1 MSVPILKR
9 KIMQHPSF
17 SLRPAMRV
25 RRSQDFEKIYERGLR
40 AGDGHL
46 LVFAVISEQPQTR
59 AGLSVSRKHGSAVI
73 RNRKRRL
80 LREAFRLSQHQLPS
94 GLDLVLIPRQR
105 TDSSLQDFSNSLVQ
119 LTRYLQRQLQR
130 RGVHRPE

>member
-17 SLRPAMRV
+17 SLRPAMRL
-25 RRSQDFEKIYERGLR
+25 RRSQDFEKIYESGLR

-46 LVFAVISEQPQTR
+46 LVFAMISEQPQTR

-105 TDSSLQDFSNSLVQ
+105 TDSSLQDFANSLVQ

-130 RGVHRPE
+130 RGVPRSE